1 MGRWPRDWYPRLMG
15 HPAGPHSGSP
25 AQRQRESPTIRESLL
40 WLEAEGKEAPPGS
53 GATLLACGCAASGDG
68 CSVQHR
74 RDWPG
79 TDKGIL
85 EGGRL
90 GNPGDSLCWLQDRA
104 GASAP
109 TASARGRVPVRLT
122 PSAAKAVPGPRKRTA
137 GDLQVP
143 PGPDACEGGRCGVW
157 GDRAQSLTWPVL
169 SLPRQLCLWA
179 LGGRRG
185 VSGPPLGVP
194 QPGVIRVQPLQQDS

>member
-1 MGRWPRDWYPRLMG
+1 MGRWPRDWHPRLMG

-25 AQRQRESPTIRESLL
+25 AQRQRDSPTIRESLL
-40 WLEAEGKEAPPGS
+40 WLEAEGKEAPPGCWLV
-53 GATLLACGCAASGDG
+53 A
-68 CSVQHR
+68 VR
-74 RDWPG
+74 PPG
-79 TDKGIL
+79 TGAL
-85 EGGRL
+85 SSTGGTGQGQTRGYWREEGWGTLVTACAGCRTELGRAPPQPPPEV
-90 GNPGDSLCWLQDRA
+90 GSPC
-104 GASAP
+104 AS
-109 TASARGRVPVRLT
+109 PVRRV
-122 PSAAKAVPGPRKRTA
+122 KAVPGPQKRTA
-137 GDLQVP
+137 GDLQ
-143 PGPDACEGGRCGVW
+143 CEGGRCGVW

>member
-1 MGRWPRDWYPRLMG
+1 MG

-90 GNPGDSLCWLQDRA
+90 GTLVTACAGCRTELGRA
-104 GASAP
+104 PPQPPPEVGSPCASP
-109 TASARGRVPVRLT
+109 LRR
-122 PSAAKAVPGPRKRTA
+122 AKAVPGPRKRTA
-137 GDLQVP
+137 GDLQ
-143 PGPDACEGGRCGVW
+143 CEGGRCGVW